1 MAGYYLGAWAFD
13 VHAVAA
19 GVVELREANKAA
31 DLHGKERTRKLGQLR
46 ACVLPDDASAMR
58 FC

>member
-19 GVVELREANKAA
+19 GVVELGEANKAE
-31 DLHGKERTRKLGQLR
+31 DLHGKERTRKLG
-46 ACVLPDDASAMR
+46 
-58 FC
+58 